1 MIAPIVAIMMDQI
14 RPPPPMPM
22 RLPRKPPTMA
32 PAIPSRMVIIKPPG
46 SSPGMINLASAPAI
60 PPTMIQKINAPSIV
74 ASFGRLATLYCTPL
88 YDGGKHMFRTN
99 SKRHNIIAYEAPRI
113 PVFCGAVIMASIR
126 EIRRI
131 TMNFD
136 PTDQQRRWR
145 DLARDFAQNEIRPSA
160 AELDREQKFPYDIIA
175 DMAQLGLMGLTLPQE
190 YGGSGGDF
198 VTYNLALEEISRA
211 DTSVG
216 ITMEAHISL
225 GCSPLVAYGTP
236 EQKERYLPKCAAGEN
251 LWAFGLTEEEAGTD
265 AGGTRTT
272 ARLEDEHWVIDG
284 SKKWITNSGTDITG
298 GVTVIARTGTRENG
312 KTELT
317 AIIVPQDTPG
327 YTRGPGYE
335 KLGWRASDQHPLY
348 FDNCRVPEENLL
360 GERGKGFRQFLATL
374 DGGRVAVAALSVGLA
389 QACLDEALARAKERE
404 QFGRSISGFQA
415 IQFKLADMAMEIEL
429 ARNMVLKAAWLR
441 DMGRSFGRE
450 ASMAKVFAS
459 EAAKRAADGAVQIWG
474 GEGFMETSA
483 VARYWRQVKINEIGE
498 GTSEINRQIIA
509 RSLLAETSA
518 KAELLAQ

>member
-1 MIAPIVAIMMDQI
+1 
-14 RPPPPMPM
+14 
-22 RLPRKPPTMA
+22 
-32 PAIPSRMVIIKPPG
+32 
-46 SSPGMINLASAPAI
+46 
-60 PPTMIQKINAPSIV
+60 
-74 ASFGRLATLYCTPL
+74 
-88 YDGGKHMFRTN
+88 
-99 SKRHNIIAYEAPRI
+99 
-113 PVFCGAVIMASIR
+113 
-126 EIRRI
+126 
-131 TMNFD
+131 MNFD
-136 PTDQQRRWR
+136 PTDEQRRWR
-145 DLARDFAQNEIRPSA
+145 DLARDFAQSEIRPRA

-175 DMAQLGLMGLTLPQE
+175 DMARLGFLGLTLPEE

-225 GCSPLVAYGTP
+225 GCAPLATFGTR
-236 EQKERYLPKCAAGEN
+236 EQKEKFLSKCATGER

-272 ARLEDEHWVIDG
+272 ADLTGGEWVING

-298 GVTVIARTGTRENG
+298 GVTVIARTGTRENA
-312 KTELT
+312 KPELT
-317 AIIVPQDTPG
+317 AIIVPQHAPG
-327 YTRGPGYE
+327 YSRGPAYD

-348 FDNCRVPEENLL
+348 FENCSVPEENLL

-389 QACLDEALARAKERE
+389 QACFDEALERAKERE

-459 EAAKRAADGAVQIWG
+459 EAAKRAADQAAQIWG
-474 GEGFMETSA
+474 GEGFMEGSA

-509 RSLLAETSA
+509 RSLLAGSA
-518 KAELLAQ
+518 EEAKEQMVAQ

>member
-1 MIAPIVAIMMDQI
+1 
-14 RPPPPMPM
+14 
-22 RLPRKPPTMA
+22 
-32 PAIPSRMVIIKPPG
+32 
-46 SSPGMINLASAPAI
+46 
-60 PPTMIQKINAPSIV
+60 
-74 ASFGRLATLYCTPL
+74 
-88 YDGGKHMFRTN
+88 
-99 SKRHNIIAYEAPRI
+99 
-113 PVFCGAVIMASIR
+113 
-126 EIRRI
+126 
-131 TMNFD
+131 MNFD
-136 PTDQQRRWR
+136 PTDEQRRWR
-145 DLARDFAQNEIRPSA
+145 DLARDFAQSEIRPRA

-175 DMAQLGLMGLTLPQE
+175 EMARLGLLGLTLPEE

-198 VTYNLALEEISRA
+198 ITYNLALEEISRA

-225 GCSPLVAYGTP
+225 GCAPLATFGTR
-236 EQKERYLPKCAAGEN
+236 EQKEKFLSKCATGER

-272 ARLEDEHWVIDG
+272 ADLTGGEWVING

-298 GVTVIARTGTRENG
+298 GVTVIARTGTRQNA
-312 KTELT
+312 KPELT
-317 AIIVPQDTPG
+317 AIIVPQDAPG
-327 YTRGPGYE
+327 YSRGPAYD
-335 KLGWRASDQHPLY
+335 KLGWRASDQHPLN
-348 FDNCRVPEENLL
+348 FEDCSVPEENLL

-389 QACLDEALARAKERE
+389 QACFDEALERAKERE

-459 EAAKRAADGAVQIWG
+459 EAAKRAADQAAQIWG
-474 GEGFMETSA
+474 GEGFMEGSA

-509 RSLLAETSA
+509 RSLLAGSA
-518 KAELLAQ
+518 EEAKEQMVAQ